1 MIKSFF
7 IVALCCMAFNA
18 SAQDARASEFFG
30 RVDVGNAPRPEVI
43 NPRAV
48 KGQHV
53 HGMSR
58 VAATPLGTWEAPVY
72 FHVRP
77 GEEHRWAAHCRAY
90 AACDTP
96 VIFVTEA
103 WYRDVYL
110 PHISAQDGR
119 EQRYRETVRME
130 RSTRE
135 QRHRDNAERL
145 R

>member
-1 MIKSFF
+1 MNKTLLLA
-7 IVALCCMAFNA
+7 ALGLIAA
-18 SAQDARASEFFG
+18 GADAQDAREAEFFG
-30 RVDVGNAPRPEVI
+30 RLDLGNAPRPDVI

-53 HGMSR
+53 HGLSR
-58 VAATPLGTWEAPVY
+58 VLATPLGTWEAPVY

-77 GEEHRWAAHCRAY
+77 GEEHRWAAHCKVY

-110 PHISAQDGR
+110 SSAQDGR
-119 EQRYRETVRME
+119 EQRYRETVRLE

-135 QRHRDNAERL
+135 QRHRDNADQVR
-145 R
+145 